1 VSCTKYTLTN
11 PNNFPIVFSYQECSS
26 LVWMYNQ
33 VLLKNQTKK
42 IWFRDGTFSSASVNL
57 PLPTSI
63 PFPVTP
69 SLAPIQVKVS
79 SCCTGQQIEIL
90 TYPNAQIGFT
100 YVIDGLCYTL
110 IQLNTTGRVSPEI
123 YGATFD
129 TCSSCISS
137 NPCPTPTPTPT
148 ISLTP
153 TRTPTTT
160 PTGTPTPTSSL
171 TPSPTKTPTQTP
183 TLTRTPNPTQTST
196 PTPTKTSTPPSSSTP
211 TPTPTK
217 TQTQTPTVTRTPNP
231 TPTPSVTPT
240 QSVSNSTPT
249 PTPTSTLICEKIS
262 NGNFDQFASCGS
274 GGGVCVGFFC
284 AAPPSSSSVQYPQQ
298 CIPYWSTTS
307 PNGLIEIWP
316 NGYDG
321 VPSYQGSTFA
331 EVQCSLSFQALYQN
345 ITVGIGEQYQIQ
357 FAHRGRQFFPNTMQV
372 GLSGSTGVVFFPTV
386 YTGSTSSWNLNL
398 INFTSTENEYNLVFS
413 GLTETDGGNFIDAVS
428 VVCSQQIV
436 TQSPTPTSTPTTTPT
451 VTPTLNLCTSF
462 VSPPQTVNGITIT
475 ESFSGSV
482 TPYTFTPATCC
493 NNTFTAPSGGVWL
506 GNGGGGCPG
515 PFFPFE
521 YTLNFTT
528 AVNEVDLVIYGGGC
542 TGTQEE
548 TFTFTTDS
556 GIPVLSTQGVSCH
569 SSISGNTIYQ
579 GLGGWTTNDD
589 APFIKFKITAPSS
602 FTTLTVTGPGGRL
615 GSILGLCSDSIPVA
629 PTPTP
634 TPTQEFC
641 ADVRNGNFDECNPI
655 SSING
660 LNCNCFTGVTSNV
673 TNYTSGCIPFWFKGD
688 LNDHVTIWSNT
699 PPYYSGTTYLELN
712 AFVTPTA
719 TPNPT
724 PTPSPTNG
732 VTPTPTVTPSSTSAL
747 LTLGVYVSVDSSLPP
762 FSGTVWYSVRN
773 GAYISTQPFP
783 TGLTWTQLGSVVSIP
798 QCNSSVY
805 VGDISMNVNDTAYI
819 QVRNENGT
827 CLYKNEAGPLP
838 LFEPCTYSGTLVD
851 LYTNSFTYTS
861 PGNTDIGIKVV
872 SPLQKTASP
881 FGFPWIYQDIN
892 VTNIASPYSIQ
903 FAHLGRTGYSNTMR
917 VGVSGNT
924 TGMQFFTGEFT
935 GSTTGWTVHT
945 ETGYVFNP
953 NDTQRKLVFSST
965 TCDDGGNFIDGV
977 VMDCQN
983 FAVTP
988 TPTSSL
994 TPTPTVTP
1002 TVSPSCAQSVFIFIP
1017 NL

>member
-1 VSCTKYTLTN
+1 M
-11 PNNFPIVFSYQECSS
+11 
-26 LVWMYNQ
+26 VWMYNQ
-33 VLLKNQTKK
+33 VLFKGQKK
-42 IWFRDGTFSSASVNL
+42 TIWFRNGTFSSASVNL

-69 SLAPIQVKVS
+69 SQAPIQVRVA
-79 SCCTGQQIEIL
+79 SCCTGQQMDIL
-90 TYPNAQIGFT
+90 TYPNAQLGFI
-100 YVIDGLCYTL
+100 YVIDGVCYTL
-110 IQLNTTGRVSPEI
+110 IQLNTSGRVSPVV
-123 YGATFD
+123 YSATFD
-129 TCSSCISS
+129 TCSSCIDS

-196 PTPTKTSTPPSSSTP
+196 PTLTRTSTPPASSTP

-217 TQTQTPTVTRTPNP
+217 TQTQTPTLTRTPNP
-231 TPTPSVTPT
+231 TVTPSLTPT

-262 NGNFDQFASCGS
+262 NGDFNQFASCGS
-274 GGGVCVGFFC
+274 GGGVCVGAFC
-284 AAPPSSSSVQYPQQ
+284 TSPPSSSSVQYPQQ

-331 EVQCSLSFQALYQN
+331 EVQCSFNFQALYQN

-372 GLSGSTGVVFFPTV
+372 GLSGSTGIVFFPTV

-398 INFTSTENEYNLVFS
+398 INFTATESEYNLFFS

-436 TQSPTPTSTPTTTPT
+436 TQTPTKT
-451 VTPTLNLCTSF
+451 VTPTPTRTS
-462 VSPPQTVNGITIT
+462 N
-475 ESFSGSV
+475 
-482 TPYTFTPATCC
+482 
-493 NNTFTAPSGGVWL
+493 
-506 GNGGGGCPG
+506 
-515 PFFPFE
+515 
-521 YTLNFTT
+521 
-528 AVNEVDLVIYGGGC
+528 
-542 TGTQEE
+542 
-548 TFTFTTDS
+548 
-556 GIPVLSTQGVSCH
+556 
-569 SSISGNTIYQ
+569 
-579 GLGGWTTNDD
+579 
-589 APFIKFKITAPSS
+589 
-602 FTTLTVTGPGGRL
+602 
-615 GSILGLCSDSIPVA
+615 

-641 ADVRNGNFDECNPI
+641 ADVRNGNFDECNPF
-655 SSING
+655 SSVSSVS
-660 LNCNCFTGVTSNV
+660 CNCFTGGTSNV
-673 TNYTSGCIPFWFKGD
+673 TNYAEGCIPFWFKGD
-688 LNDHVTIWSNT
+688 SNDHVTIWSNT

-712 AFVTPTA
+712 GFVTPTA

-805 VGDISMNVNDTAYI
+805 VGDIDMNVNDITYL

-827 CLYKNEAGPLP
+827 CLYRNEAGPLP
-838 LFEPCTYSGTLVD
+838 TLNPCTFPGAFAD
-851 LYTNSFTYTS
+851 LYTNSFTYTL
-861 PGNTDIGIKVV
+861 PGNTDLRIKVLN
-872 SPLQKTASP
+872 PIQKTASP

-903 FAHLGRTGYSNTMR
+903 FAHLGRLGYSNTMR

-945 ETGYVFNP
+945 ETGYVFNAS
-953 NDTQRKLVFSST
+953 DTQRRLVFSST

-988 TPTSSL
+988 TKTATS

-1002 TVSPSCAQSVFIFIP
+1002 TVTPSCAQSVFIFIP

>member
-1 VSCTKYTLTN
+1 MSCTKYTLTN

-26 LVWMYNQ
+26 LIWSYNQ

-42 IWFRDGTFSSASVNL
+42 IWFRNGTFSSASVNL

-63 PFPVTP
+63 PFPITP
-69 SLAPIQVKVS
+69 SLAPIQARVA
-79 SCCTGQQIEIL
+79 SCCTGQQIEII
-90 TYPNAQIGFT
+90 TYPNSQIGNT

-110 IQLNTTGRVSPEI
+110 IQLNTTGRVAPII
-123 YGATFD
+123 YERTFD
-129 TCSSCISS
+129 DCSSCISS

-153 TRTPTTT
+153 TITR
-160 PTGTPTPTSSL
+160 
-171 TPSPTKTPTQTP
+171 SP
-183 TLTRTPNPTQTST
+183 NVTST
-196 PTPTKTSTPPSSSTP
+196 PTPTHSITPSL
-211 TPTPTK
+211 TK
-217 TQTQTPTVTRTPNP
+217 TQTQTPTVTRSPNATS
-231 TPTPSVTPT
+231 TPTVTPT
-240 QSVSNSTPT
+240 ITRSPNATPT

-274 GGGVCVGFFC
+274 GGGVCVAFFC
-284 AAPPSSSSVQYPQQ
+284 AAPPSYSSVQYPQQ
-298 CIPYWSTTS
+298 CIPYWNTT
-307 PNGLIEIWP
+307 NIENEIEIWP
-316 NGYDG
+316 DGYLG
-321 VPSYQGSTFA
+321 VPSYEGNTFA

-357 FAHRGRQFFPNTMQV
+357 FAHRGRPLFSNTMQV

-386 YTGSTSSWNLNL
+386 YTGSTSSWDFNL

-428 VVCSQQIV
+428 VICSQQIV
-436 TQSPTPTSTPTTTPT
+436 TQSPTQTFLPTTPT
-451 VTPTLNLCTSF
+451 VTPTVNLCTSF

-482 TPYTFTPATCC
+482 TPYTFQANTCC
-493 NNTFTAPSGGVWL
+493 NNSFTPPLGGVWL

-521 YTLNFTT
+521 YTLNFST

-542 TGTQEE
+542 TGPQEE
-548 TFTFTTDS
+548 TFTFTTN
-556 GIPVLSTQGVSCH
+556 GGVPVLTTQGVFCH
-569 SSISGNTIYQ
+569 SSISGNTIHQ
-579 GLGGWTTNDD
+579 GLGGWVTNDD
-589 APFIKFKITAPSS
+589 SPYIKFKVTAANS
-602 FTTLTVTGPGGRL
+602 FTTLTVTGPGGAL
-615 GSILGLCSDSIPVA
+615 GSVLGLCSDSIPVA

-641 ADVRNGNFDECNPI
+641 ADVRNGDFDECNPI

-660 LNCNCFTGVTSNV
+660 LNCNCYTGATSNV

-688 LNDHVTIWSNT
+688 SNDHVTIWSNT

-712 AFVTPTA
+712 ASDT
-719 TPNPT
+719 PT

-732 VTPTPTVTPSSTSAL
+732 VTPTPTVTPSSTS
-747 LTLGVYVSVDSSLPP
+747 LP
-762 FSGTVWYSVRN
+762 
-773 GAYISTQPFP
+773 
-783 TGLTWTQLGSVVSIP
+783 
-798 QCNSSVY
+798 
-805 VGDISMNVNDTAYI
+805 
-819 QVRNENGT
+819 
-827 CLYKNEAGPLP
+827 
-838 LFEPCTYSGTLVD
+838 FE
-851 LYTNSFTYTS
+851 
-861 PGNTDIGIKVV
+861 
-872 SPLQKTASP
+872 
-881 FGFPWIYQDIN
+881 FPWIYQDIN
-892 VTNIASPYSIQ
+892 VTNIVSPYSIE
-903 FAHLGRTGYSNTMR
+903 FAHLGRVGYSNTMK
-917 VGVSGNT
+917 VGVSGDT

-945 ETGYVFNP
+945 ETGYVFNVS
-953 NDTQRKLVFSST
+953 DTQRKLVFSST
-965 TCDDGGNFIDGV
+965 TYDDGGNFIDGV

-988 TPTSSL
+988 TPTSSS

>member
-1 VSCTKYTLTN
+1 MSCTKYVLTN
-11 PNNFPIVFSYQECSS
+11 PNNTPIVFSYQECSS

-33 VLLKNQTKK
+33 VLLKGQKK
-42 IWFRDGTFSSASVNL
+42 TIWFRNGTFSSASVNL

-69 SLAPIQVKVS
+69 SQGVIQVKVT
-79 SCCTGQQIEIL
+79 SCCTGQQIDIL
-90 TYPNAQIGFT
+90 TYPNAQLGFI
-100 YVIDGLCYTL
+100 YVIDGVCYTL
-110 IQLNTTGRVSPEI
+110 TQLSSTGRVSPVV
-123 YGATFD
+123 YSATFD

-153 TRTPTTT
+153 TRTPSST
-160 PTGTPTPTSSL
+160 PTLTVTPTSSI

-217 TQTQTPTVTRTPNP
+217 TQTQTPTLTRTPNP
-231 TPTPSVTPT
+231 TTTPSVTPT

-262 NGNFDQFASCGS
+262 NGDFNQFASCGS
-274 GGGVCVGFFC
+274 GGGVCVGAFC
-284 AAPPSSSSVQYPQQ
+284 TSPPSSSSVQYPQQ
-298 CIPYWSTTS
+298 CIPYWSTTNPS
-307 PNGLIEIWP
+307 GLIEIWP
-316 NGYDG
+316 NGFDG
-321 VPSYQGSTFA
+321 VPSYQGTTFA

-398 INFTSTENEYNLVFS
+398 INFTATESDYNLFFS

-436 TQSPTPTSTPTTTPT
+436 TQTPTKTLTPTPTR
-451 VTPTLNLCTSF
+451 TS
-462 VSPPQTVNGITIT
+462 N
-475 ESFSGSV
+475 
-482 TPYTFTPATCC
+482 
-493 NNTFTAPSGGVWL
+493 
-506 GNGGGGCPG
+506 
-515 PFFPFE
+515 
-521 YTLNFTT
+521 
-528 AVNEVDLVIYGGGC
+528 
-542 TGTQEE
+542 
-548 TFTFTTDS
+548 
-556 GIPVLSTQGVSCH
+556 
-569 SSISGNTIYQ
+569 
-579 GLGGWTTNDD
+579 
-589 APFIKFKITAPSS
+589 
-602 FTTLTVTGPGGRL
+602 
-615 GSILGLCSDSIPVA
+615 

-641 ADVRNGNFDECNPI
+641 ADVRNGNFDECNPF
-655 SSING
+655 SSVSSVS
-660 LNCNCFTGVTSNV
+660 CNCFTGGTSNV
-673 TNYTSGCIPFWFKGD
+673 TNYAEGCIPFWFKGD
-688 LNDHVTIWSNT
+688 SNDNVTIWSNT

-712 AFVTPTA
+712 GFVSPPTP
-719 TPNPT
+719 PSPT
-724 PTPSPTNG
+724 PT
-732 VTPTPTVTPSSTSAL
+732 TSL
-747 LTLGVYVSVDSSLPP
+747 ETLGVYVSVDSSIPS
-762 FSGTVWYSVRN
+762 FSGTVWYSVN
-773 GAYISTQPFP
+773 QAPFDPTEPFP
-783 TGLTWTQLGSVVSIP
+783 LGLTWTQLGSTVLIP
-798 QCNSSVY
+798 QCNSSLY
-805 VGDISMNVNDTAYI
+805 VGNIGLNINEIVYI
-819 QVRNENGT
+819 QIRNESGT
-827 CLYKNEAGPLP
+827 CLYKQTGGILP
-838 LFEPCTYSGTLVD
+838 SFEPCTYSGFLQP
-851 LYTNSFTYTS
+851 LYTISATYGS
-861 PGNTDIGIKVV
+861 PGTRSIGLKVV
-872 SPLQKTASP
+872 SPIQKTASP
-881 FGFPWIYQDIN
+881 FGFSWIYQDIN
-892 VTNIASPYSIQ
+892 VTNIASPYSIE
-903 FAHLGRTGYSNTMR
+903 FAHLGRSGYTNTMR

-945 ETGYVFNP
+945 ETGYVFNAS
-953 NDTQRKLVFSST
+953 DTQRRLVFSST

-988 TPTSSL
+988 TKTATS

-1002 TVSPSCAQSVFIFIP
+1002 TVTPSCAQSVFIFIP